1 METKSRVERYEK
13 LRKKISN
20 MDVYSFEE
28 QEEVA
33 KNLPPV
39 SDASQSSETI
49 DEPSSEVKKNTLSL
63 SLDQLIASNENYQE
77 GKEKKKTKALY
88 KKKKHERIRKERSLT
103 QGKILLMVT
112 IPCALIV
119 VLFVVLIFTGV
130 I

>member
-1 METKSRVERYEK
+1 METKSRVEKYEK
-13 LRKKISN
+13 LRRKISN

-28 QEEVA
+28 QEDVA

-39 SDASQSSETI
+39 SDAKDVSKPEEEI
-49 DEPSSEVKKNTLSL
+49 PSGVKKNTLSL

-77 GKEKKKTKALY
+77 GQEKKKTKALY
-88 KKKKHERIRKERSLT
+88 KKKKRERKRRERSLT

-112 IPCALIV
+112 IPCVLIV
-119 VLFVVLIFTGV
+119 VLFVVLILTGV